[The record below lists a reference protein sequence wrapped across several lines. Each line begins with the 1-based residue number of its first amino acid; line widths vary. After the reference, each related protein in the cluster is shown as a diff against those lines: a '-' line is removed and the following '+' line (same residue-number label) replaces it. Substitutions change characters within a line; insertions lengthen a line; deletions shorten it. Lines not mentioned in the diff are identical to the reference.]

1 MAKQTK
7 ATAAETGNRKEGGES
22 EKKTGESEKKTYPA
36 SRPAI
41 IEPEADIDA
50 DQMPS
55 GDSAAGGGN
64 HPMVA
69 TVEAAVTP
77 EFEILEKLG
86 KEGLEVTEMATMSLA
101 DGFRQFASES
111 ACYTQE
117 LVDRGYAFA
126 GELRQAKSPVAA
138 VQVQI
143 DFARSTYVR
152 LLDHFMRVSTLSWD
166 LLRQACKP
174 VEGQAAK
181 VK

>member
-1 MAKQTK
+1 
-7 ATAAETGNRKEGGES
+7 
-22 EKKTGESEKKTYPA
+22 
-36 SRPAI
+36 
-41 IEPEADIDA
+41 
-50 DQMPS
+50 MPS

-77 EFEILEKLG
+77 EFGILEKLG

-138 VQVQI
+138 VQV
-143 DFARSTYVR
+143 
-152 LLDHFMRVSTLSWD
+152 LDLPDQTMSAFLTTFLRVSTLSWD

-174 VEGQAAK
+174 VKGQAAK